1 MAPGPP
7 NRTKAERQKTGMEFV
22 RFTNCHLRKRN
33 NEWIGVVRYKDD
45 AGEWRSKQRT
55 FPGQSKRQAKAALE
69 EWRNELEEAWALD
82 QGFDVSTYQ
91 SVEVYVRK
99 YLDNL
104 QETGARARSTMAT
117 YRHMLKHLE
126 RNPIGKVPFRDLE
139 PKQVEEWMISL
150 REAGK
155 SPATIQKAYNVLH
168 GAYAQAVERGQL
180 PYDPIA
186 SVSRPKVPATKRN
199 AVKKSDCSKLTS
211 YLDLVDES
219 PVNMSIILALYTG
232 MREGEI
238 CALRWSDID
247 FDDNTITVMR
257 SVARDDGVTYI
268 KEPKGKKPLRTIPIP
283 AVLRKHLL
291 SRREIMRDECETMI
305 VPFKESM
312 YVTGKPSLSPK
323 AYEDPHQVWHGWKT
337 VASSLGLRGT
347 MGKTPTFHDLRHT
360 YATMAIAEGADI
372 KSVQTILG
380 HAKAQTTLDIYADT
394 TSEAMRKTADLTAG
408 ALRAP
413 SVSSFTTRRESPSQ
427 EVRPLGKHFAA

>member
-1 MAPGPP
+1 
-7 NRTKAERQKTGMEFV
+7 MEFIH
-22 RFTNCHLRKRN
+22 FTSSYLRKRN
-33 NEWIGVVRYKDD
+33 YGWAGVVRYKDD
-45 AGEWRSKQRT
+45 AGAWRSKQKA
-55 FPGQSKRQAKAALE
+55 FPDHSKREARAALDA
-69 EWRNELEEAWALD
+69 WRIELEETWGRD
-82 QGFDVSTYQ
+82 QGFDVSTSQ
-91 SVEVYVRK
+91 PVEVYVRT

-104 QETGARARSTMAT
+104 QKTGARARSTMAT

-126 RNPIGKVPFRDLE
+126 RNPIGKIPFRDLE

-155 SPATIQKAYNVLH
+155 SAATIQKAYNVLH

-283 AVLRKHLL
+283 TVLRKHLL

-427 EVRPLGKHFAA
+427 EARPLGKHFAA